1 MCKGIIELQEMSR
14 AEGKAEGQ
22 LLTLLALVRDGL
34 LSLSVG
40 AQRAGMTEK
49 AFEELLTGN

>member
-34 LSLSVG
+34 LSRSVG